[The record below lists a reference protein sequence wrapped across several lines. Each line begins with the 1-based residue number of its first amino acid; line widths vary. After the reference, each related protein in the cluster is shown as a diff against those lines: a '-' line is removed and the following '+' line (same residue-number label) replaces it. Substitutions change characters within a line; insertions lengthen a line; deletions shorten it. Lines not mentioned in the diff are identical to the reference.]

1 MIELLKVLQP
11 GDKTNIKS
19 PENGKKLFFAGY
31 DHFFTAGGVPCI
43 FLAYNLENK
52 NTFARYTEKALNKYG
67 YTSIKKGGV
76 YNG

>member
-31 DHFFTAGGVPCI
+31 DHFFAAGGVPCV
-43 FLAYNLENK
+43 FLAYDL
-52 NTFARYTEKALNKYG
+52 
-67 YTSIKKGGV
+67 
-76 YNG
+76 